1 MLSGSEFAG
10 PAGALGLQAGSQEG
24 DVTVTR
30 GQVRAGDALARR
42 RPWEGRI

>member
-1 MLSGSEFAG
+1 MLGDSEFAG

-24 DVTVTR
+24 DVTVTG
-30 GQVRAGDALARR
+30 GQWGLGRSVARR